1 MVVRPFGS
9 CYLQYANTLW
19 ILRSCQ
25 LADWFLGLAG
35 FSRVSLVERNRES
48 VFFLVQNLQFS
59 KSLFYLVFSCF
70 FISVNLSTN
79 GQPVSGARLR
89 CQNSQYSKGL
99 YYAQTPGFAQ
109 AETRVNTREFC
120 TTSNNGK
127 DFMFNYVA
135 RVLTRTR
142 CVASAYLNQNVL
154 LLRII

>member
-1 MVVRPFGS
+1 M
-9 CYLQYANTLW
+9 TW

-25 LADWFLGLAG
+25 LADCFFRVGRA
-35 FSRVSLVERNRES
+35 RVSFVERNRES
-48 VFFLVQNLQFS
+48 VFFVGAESPVLLL
-59 KSLFYLVFSCF
+59 LFYLVF

-79 GQPVSGARLR
+79 GQPVYLGPFEMPEFPVEGTYITHGPR
-89 CQNSQYSKGL
+89 GL
-99 YYAQTPGFAQ
+99 PK

-127 DFMFNYVA
+127 DFMFNCVS

-142 CVASAYLNQNVL
+142 CVASTYHNQNVL